1 MSILN
6 IKELSIPDTVD
17 VSECSF
23 EDSGV
28 VSAVAEIEQPLSK
41 VYELR
46 ERVLSRGTVCRQ
58 DALDMFSL
66 RDSHESIKHHLDRI
80 TPGMYT
86 ESLSK
91 VNLAETVASLESAV
105 AKSIMSTISDVSKLI
120 SARASSAMSYISD
133 IFDDEQLANKNALR
147 VMIMVEYAKTIAD
160 VIGNSKGNVGLSRA
174 VDAVI
179 DKALNDMAGN
189 WSGLKDMI
197 NDRKSDTQ
205 GLVDAATSPVIDYYP
220 DVLKEVITLLEG
232 LEKAKTSTDIRKL
245 MESIHIP
252 NISHSKLLGWIK
264 KKQPGLSLKVV
275 EGSTPFQTA
284 ATQVRDLIKGLST
297 DRQTR
302 FKSKAG
308 SFLKDSEYIP
318 LMTSQVGTDKAL
330 KRSKEI
336 TEKYTSELTRLG
348 RVAQK
353 LVLAEN
359 YEAEAMPLI
368 LEILSA
374 VRGFSALEET
384 LGLLALGRRELI
396 GDYMSALTVISKD
409 LHELVKENSDKF
421 MISEVKT
428 INDAT
433 IKLKAS
439 LEEV

>member
-1 MSILN
+1 MTILN
-6 IKELSIPDTVD
+6 VKDLSLPESMKVAEI
-17 VSECSF
+17 SF
-23 EDSGV
+23 EDSAGIKETSV
-28 VSAVAEIEQPLSK
+28 IDVPLNK
-41 VYELR
+41 VYDLR
-46 ERVLSRGTVCRQ
+46 DRIVSRGSVCRQ
-58 DALDMFSL
+58 DALDMFTL
-66 RDSHESIKHHLDRI
+66 RDSHEPIKHHLDVI
-80 TPGMYT
+80 TPAMYT
-86 ESLSK
+86 EALSK
-91 VNLAETVASLESAV
+91 VNLSETVASLESAV
-105 AKSIMSTISDVSKLI
+105 ARSIMSTISDVSKLI
-120 SARASSAMSYISD
+120 SVRASSAMSYISD

-147 VMIMVEYAKTIAD
+147 VMIMVEYASTISD
-160 VIGNSKGNVGLSRA
+160 VIGKSKGNAGLSRA
-174 VDAVI
+174 VDGAI
-179 DKALNDMAGN
+179 DKSLDAMAGN

-205 GLVDAATSPVIDYYP
+205 GLVDACTTPVLGYYP
-220 DVLKEVITLLEG
+220 DVLKEVISLLEG
-232 LEKAKTSTDIRKL
+232 LEKAKTSEDIRKL
-245 MESIHIP
+245 MASIKIP
-252 NISHSKLLGWIK
+252 TIGHDKLLGWIK

-297 DRQTR
+297 DRQVR
-302 FKSKAG
+302 FKGKAG

-336 TEKYTSELTRLG
+336 TDKYTSELTRLG

-384 LGLLALGRRELI
+384 LGLLALARRELI

-421 MISEVKT
+421 MISEVKV